1 LGRIP
6 EAAQHLREA
15 LEIATRI
22 GNRLRMIDCLNNC
35 GHLCAEAQRWADA
48 VTMWATYLASLEELG
63 MTDLPAATERR
74 QEPLREAE
82 QSLGP
87 EHTRAAEKRG
97 QGMTLATAA
106 ELAVLL
112 TGMDSAARPAQPD
125 LGQLSAKEQ
134 ELAVLVAQ
142 GHTDA
147 EIAEQL
153 RLTVR
158 TVRSRV
164 DRLRAKADCPRRAD
178 LIRLALQAG
187 LV

>member
-1 LGRIP
+1 
-6 EAAQHLREA
+6 
-15 LEIATRI
+15 
-22 GNRLRMIDCLNNC
+22 
-35 GHLCAEAQRWADA
+35 
-48 VTMWATYLASLEELG
+48 MWAAYLASLDELG
-63 MTDLPAATERR
+63 MTDLPAAAERR
-74 QEPLREAE
+74 QEPLRAAE

-87 EHTRAAEKRG
+87 KRTRAAEKRG
-97 QGMTLATAA
+97 QDMTLATSA

-112 TGMDSAARPAQPD
+112 TGTDSAAQPAQPN

-134 ELAVLVAQ
+134 ELVVLVAQ
-142 GHTDA
+142 GRTDA

-153 RLTVR
+153 RLSVR

-164 DRLRAKADCPRRAD
+164 NRFRVKAGCPRRAD